1 MGVPECA
8 NLEGRG
14 PGSPKR
20 GAFMSAA
27 AHSLP
32 RSAGARCVPWR
43 ALAATRCGA
52 PQALPIRQD
61 ASARN
66 PTNFLC
72 CSSQSRNARDFRLA
86 TRVMGLIC
94 AKSAS
99 AS

>member
-8 NLEGRG
+8 NLDGRA

-20 GAFMSAA
+20 GAFMSAG
-27 AHSLP
+27 AHSLA
-32 RSAGARCVPWR
+32 RSVESRCVLWR
-43 ALAATRCGA
+43 VLAATQRGA
-52 PQALPIRQD
+52 NQALPTRQD

-72 CSSQSRNARDFRLA
+72 CSSQRRNASDFRLA

>member
-8 NLEGRG
+8 NLEGRA

-20 GAFMSAA
+20 GTYMSAG

-32 RSAGARCVPWR
+32 RSVGSRCVRWR
-43 ALAATRCGA
+43 VRQAGKRRA
-52 PQALPIRQD
+52 PQALPTRHD

-72 CSSQSRNARDFRLA
+72 CSSQRRNASDFRLA

-94 AKSAS
+94 ANSAS